1 MEEKKDWVLAE
12 LVVASWRCGCQW
24 YVSTSCQGCCPEPR
38 SNSVHGVI
46 QKMNTQGTGE
56 A

>member
-24 YVSTSCQGCCPEPR
+24 YVSTQAAR
-38 SNSVHGVI
+38 DAVLNHGPI
-46 QKMNTQGTGE
+46 QSMGLSKK
-56 A
+56 